1 MGDVTIAGQTT
12 NEQGKIELLN
22 QMDAGR
28 LRWAIPVESH
38 LKRKFFVGHQP
49 TVPLDWA
56 PIPFW
61 SVFARAAYATTMK
74 SMAETHLAGKCFVKV
89 RGGQIHWSEKRE
101 AISGCGSGGWWGVR
115 PSWRSTC
122 QTRFRSWAFQKL
134 KSANIQRK
142 RKVSKTKTKTVGSC
156 MAKHN
161 MQALTAKPIVQIM

>member
-38 LKRKFFVGHQP
+38 LKRKYFVGHQP
-49 TVPLDWA
+49 TVPLDRA

-115 PSWRSTC
+115 PLWRARARRDLEVGPFKSWKV
-122 QTRFRSWAFQKL
+122 QTYKGRGRFQKQRL
-134 KSANIQRK
+134 KRLVAIWQSTICKLLLQSQL
-142 RKVSKTKTKTVGSC
+142 SK
-156 MAKHN
+156 
-161 MQALTAKPIVQIM
+161 